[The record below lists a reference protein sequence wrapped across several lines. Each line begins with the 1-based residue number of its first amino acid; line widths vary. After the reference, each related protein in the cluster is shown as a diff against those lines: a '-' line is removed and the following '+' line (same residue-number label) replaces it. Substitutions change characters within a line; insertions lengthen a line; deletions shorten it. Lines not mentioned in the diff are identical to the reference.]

1 MTADARRAT
10 GAGMLKL
17 YRAYWAFAA
26 GRRLRIAGAS
36 ALLVAS
42 QVIKLA
48 SPWLAAQAINAIQ
61 VHGAGGLDRAAGFIA
76 LLLGVAALSWALHGP
91 GRILE
96 RSIAVRVRE
105 NLADRLYGHLASLPL
120 AWHERHHSGDTVQR
134 VRQTGTALYDFA
146 QSQFLYLQNFVNLAG
161 PVIALG
167 LLSGVL
173 GVAALAGY
181 LVIALVVVRFDR
193 ALMRLVAEQ
202 NRAERRYAAALT
214 DALGNVATIAS
225 LRLQAVTRRLV
236 GDRLAAAF
244 PALRRA
250 IVINEWKWCGVD
262 LLSITLTWTLVAA
275 YAVLAQRGG
284 TLLIGDVFMVY
295 TYAQQAA
302 GVIGGIATN
311 YQQFARMQVDYAAA
325 DDIWAAAPK
334 VAPPRIVPDD
344 WREIRLERIALRY
357 TRRAGDP
364 PALVDATLALR
375 RGERIALVGPS
386 GAGKSTLL
394 RVLAGLYD
402 AEDGRF
408 VVDGAV
414 ALGLRHLGQIATL
427 ILQEPQVFEGSLA
440 DNLGFGL
447 EVPAP
452 ALERAMKV
460 AAFDAVL
467 AGMRDGLDS
476 AVAERGAN
484 LSGGQ
489 RQRLALAR
497 GVLAASPSS
506 LVLLD
511 EPTSSL
517 DAATEAQVFAAL
529 LAAFPD
535 ACVVASVHRLD
546 LLPSFDRVV
555 LMEGGR
561 VVDTGPVDE
570 LRARQPL
577 FRQLW
582 SRIAEAPRPR
592 AYGA

>member
-1 MTADARRAT
+1 MSADARRAT

-42 QVIKLA
+42 QVVKLA
-48 SPWLAAQAINAIQ
+48 SPWLAAQAINAVQ

-76 LLLGVAALSWALHGP
+76 LLFGVAALSWALHGP

-105 NLADRLYGHLASLPL
+105 NVADRLYGHLASLPL

-134 VRQTGTALYDFA
+134 VRQTGNALFDFA

-173 GVAALAGY
+173 GVAALGGY

-202 NRAERRYAAALT
+202 NHAERRYAAALT
-214 DALGNVATIAS
+214 DALGNAATIVS

-236 GDRLAAAF
+236 GDRLAAAV

-284 TLLIGDVFMVY
+284 ALLIGDVFMVY
-295 TYAQQAA
+295 AYAQQAA
-302 GVIGGIATN
+302 GVIGGIAAN

-325 DDIWAAAPK
+325 DDIWAAAPG

-344 WREIRLERIALRY
+344 WREIRLDRIALRY

-364 PALVDATLALR
+364 PALVDATLTLR

-408 VVDGAV
+408 MVDGAV

-427 ILQEPQVFEGSLA
+427 IPQEPQVFEGSVA

-447 EVPAP
+447 AVPAP
-452 ALERAMKV
+452 VLERAVRV

-467 AGMRDGLDS
+467 AGMPEGLDS

-529 LAAFPD
+529 LAEFPD
-535 ACVVASVHRLD
+535 ACVVASVHRLE

-555 LMEGGR
+555 LMEHGG

-592 AYGA
+592 AHGA